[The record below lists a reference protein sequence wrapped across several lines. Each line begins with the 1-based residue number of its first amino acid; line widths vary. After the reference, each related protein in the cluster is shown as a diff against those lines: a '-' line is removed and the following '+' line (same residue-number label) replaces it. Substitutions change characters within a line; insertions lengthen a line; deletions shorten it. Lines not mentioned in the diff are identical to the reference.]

1 MPSVEECREAID
13 RVSGRIMEV
22 DETDRR
28 KHIVER
34 SVSLVVKD
42 LDTVFDM
49 RLTGDGLQ
57 DVASRPASSP
67 GGRAQVRIALESE
80 DLIALAYDR
89 LELTK
94 AMFSGRVKI
103 DASFGDLMRLRKLL

>member
-22 DETDRR
+22 DEADRR

-34 SVSLVVKD
+34 SVSVAVKD

-49 RLTGDGLQ
+49 RLTKDGLQ
-57 DVASRPASSP
+57 DVTSRATASP
-67 GGRAQVRIALESE
+67 GDRAQVRITLASE
-80 DLIALAYDR
+80 DLVALAYDR